1 MCQNLKVKHSHHLQF
16 IISENLLKTRKC
28 NKILMNQAIR
38 VFKQIRLRNNVA
50 KLQPAKNVNLANL
63 FQSRI
68 FQLIKNPRTN

>member
-1 MCQNLKVKHSHHLQF
+1 
-16 IISENLLKTRKC
+16 
-28 NKILMNQAIR
+28 MNQAIR